1 LTKEIVFTSSN
12 FPSSVD
18 FSYFV
23 EILGRVIETLENSI
37 EFLDPVELRDAA
49 DDVLD
54 VYEQLKS
61 FSQLTEVAYAR
72 ELLKES
78 LDIIECAIEDCNPW
92 ILEEG
97 VEKINKAIKHLED
110 AALVV
115 GERISNEFDRPLKY
129 MAKKEL
135 ILEDQKQSLKV
146 FRSLFM
152 RNMAKALNTTT
163 EELLKFISEVS
174 GFIEMFALTYLVA
187 KFLLE
192 ESERFVLIRED
203 NGLLLK
209 VVRKSSVVAKARIM
223 PVNKVHYTYQQTRMI
238 QHGEMIIVDADKALN
253 VLIQLLP
260 TAMGLDVYISIGE
273 LIRR

>member
-1 LTKEIVFTSSN
+1 MTKEIVFTSSN

-174 GFIEMFALTYLVA
+174 GFIEMFA
-187 KFLLE
+187 
-192 ESERFVLIRED
+192 
-203 NGLLLK
+203 
-209 VVRKSSVVAKARIM
+209 
-223 PVNKVHYTYQQTRMI
+223 
-238 QHGEMIIVDADKALN
+238 
-253 VLIQLLP
+253 
-260 TAMGLDVYISIGE
+260 
-273 LIRR
+273 